1 MSINSPIQVTVSDR
15 FATEIRQLAK
25 RYRRIRLDIQPV
37 INQLEAGEL
46 PGDQI
51 PGMDYTLFKVRVKNS
66 DAQRGKSG
74 GYRVIYYLKT
84 VTLIILVTIY
94 SKSDKSDITATEVRE
109 IITRAEAEF
118 SNTKDVSEDSQIP
131 GQET

>member
-1 MSINSPIQVTVSDR
+1 MSIDPPVQVRVSDR

-37 INQLEAGEL
+37 IYQLEAGDL

-51 PGMDYTLFKVRVKNS
+51 PDMDYTLFKVRVRNR

-84 VTLIILVTIY
+84 ATQILLVTIY
-94 SKSDKSDITATEVRE
+94 SKSDKSDIAAADVRE

-118 SNTKDVSEDSQIP
+118 SCTKNIEDHY
-131 GQET
+131 E

>member
-37 INQLEAGEL
+37 IDQLEAGEL

-51 PGMDYTLFKVRVKNS
+51 PGIDYTLFKVRVKNS

-84 VTLIILVTIY
+84 ATLIILVTIY

-118 SNTKDVSEDSQIP
+118 STTKDVSEDSQIP